1 MSRNSHILRTAT
13 VVAAVTFF
21 AATVTVPSTASAV
34 NPTVV
39 DLIERAM
46 AERRY
51 TDALGLISEMERLN
65 GPTLDV
71 LWSRAQ
77 ALVLSGRNAEADAAA
92 AACFESSGHST
103 AAFARTAREDCLRIR
118 ERAQASIRAAVPV
131 APAPTP
137 PVVVPAEPPRVTVRT
152 VPVTTLRRRDYSPPT
167 PAVVLLS
174 VGAASLATAG
184 VLGAMAS
191 SAVSGC
197 TVTNGVATCPTQGEL
212 TRAQSS
218 QEYATGANVALGIGS
233 AAVVA
238 GGIAWAVGVALRSPT
253 HVTVAV
259 TTDSIVVGGRF

>member
-1 MSRNSHILRTAT
+1 M
-13 VVAAVTFF
+13 V
-21 AATVTVPSTASAV
+21 SA
-34 NPTVV
+34 
-39 DLIERAM
+39 
-46 AERRY
+46 
-51 TDALGLISEMERLN
+51 
-65 GPTLDV
+65 
-71 LWSRAQ
+71 
-77 ALVLSGRNAEADAAA
+77 
-92 AACFESSGHST
+92 
-103 AAFARTAREDCLRIR
+103 
-118 ERAQASIRAAVPV
+118 
-131 APAPTP
+131 
-137 PVVVPAEPPRVTVRT
+137 RV
-152 VPVTTLRRRDYSPPT
+152 
-167 PAVVLLS
+167 
-174 VGAASLATAG
+174 SLATAG